1 MSFGV
6 CYKKLHLVKVRAFA
20 LYSLKIRVIFGV
32 QSERREVDKK
42 QTYTKTETRKLYSS
56 LLNISAKCHE
66 NRSL

>member
-6 CYKKLHLVKVRAFA
+6 CYKKLHLVKGRAFA

-42 QTYTKTETRKLYSS
+42 ANL
-56 LLNISAKCHE
+56 HE
-66 NRSL
+66 NRNTQTLF